1 MSELV
6 TDANQPVVYVVDDDA
21 SIRAALADLL
31 ESISLKVRIFGTI
44 KEFLQSEIED
54 VPSCLVLDIRMPEMS
69 GLEFQRKMPDLNL
82 QIPLIFIT
90 AHGDIPMCVQ
100 AMKAGAVD
108 FLTKPFR
115 DQALI
120 DAIHIGIEQDRKR
133 RRSIGALTALQK
145 SFRSLTAGE
154 QDVLLLMSRGY
165 LSKQIADQLGVSEI
179 TVKVRRRQ
187 IKQKMNAYSIAEL
200 ARIVERLGIDT
211 V

>member
-21 SIRAALADLL
+21 SIRAALADML
-31 ESISLKVRIFGTI
+31 ESISLKVRIFETI

-187 IKQKMNAYSIAEL
+187 IKQKMNAYSTAEL